1 MSLHLEQIGANVALA
16 QQKFLDAVEAVI
28 AGQREL
34 DRFELAC
41 DECGHR
47 FRPSSAPS
55 TERRL
60 AKRPASGA
68 PAGGSGL
75 TPDG

>member
-41 DECGHR
+41 DECGH
-47 FRPSSAPS
+47 FDHQV
-55 TERRL
+55 RL
-60 AKRPASGA
+60 AQNAGWRSDRPLGLL
-68 PAGGSGL
+68 PAGVA
-75 TPDG
+75 